1 MSKIWRLFRFSG
13 HARRGEYWLITILAN
28 IGLIMPVLVFGRQTS
43 DVSGSVP
50 NINVAINLESG
61 APEAA
66 LLVTLVSFAL
76 GLAVSARRLHDRG
89 KSAWWLLLFYVVP
102 FALALATQ
110 WAAQRQASAILSI
123 TTLLIIALFVWAIVE
138 LGVLRGVDRW
148 NAHGVNAHSRAGAD
162 TFD

>member
-1 MSKIWRLFRFSG
+1 MSKVWRLFRFSG
-13 HARRGEYWLITILAN
+13 RARRGEYWLITILAN
-28 IGLIMPVLVFGRQTS
+28 IGLIMPVLVLARQS
-43 DVSGSVP
+43 PDVSGSVP
-50 NINVAINLESG
+50 KINVAINLGSG

-102 FALALATQ
+102 FALTLTMQ
-110 WAAQRQASAILSI
+110 WAAQEQASAIFSI
-123 TTLLIIALFVWAIVE
+123 TTLLLVALFVWAIVE

-148 NAHGVNAHSRAGAD
+148 NAHGGNADSRAQAD